1 MDLQT
6 WIGLTLL
13 AVSLVGIVILEKTD
27 PNRRKSLKDYE
38 DEKESQ
44 YD

>member
-6 WIGLTLL
+6 WIGLILL
-13 AVSLVGIVILEKTD
+13 IVSLVGVVLLEKTD
-27 PNRRKSLKDYE
+27 PNRRKSLKE
-38 DEKESQ
+38 NKDEKESQ